1 MSAVI
6 PLLKKENSRLKKQV
20 ERLEKALE
28 SSKMLRDNAIAEAEA
43 TRTRADATWR
53 LYTGILMQ
61 SGTIAE
67 ARRWTGTVYAELVEV
82 CERAHTK
89 KDINDV
95 LERNGLNMKI
105 NVFDT
110 GTTDE
115 CGVVYGMRVVQ

>member
-1 MSAVI
+1 MSAAI
-6 PLLKKENSRLKKQV
+6 PLLKKENSMLKKQV
-20 ERLEKALE
+20 ERLEKGLQAAIELRNEAIKE
-28 SSKMLRDNAIAEAEA
+28 SEM

-61 SGTIAE
+61 SGTIVE
-67 ARRWTGTVYAELVEV
+67 ARRWTGTVYAELGEV
-82 CERAHTK
+82 CEKVHTK
-89 KDINDV
+89 QDINDV

-110 GTTDE
+110 GITDE

>member
-1 MSAVI
+1 MSAAI
-6 PLLKKENSRLKKQV
+6 PLLKKENSRLIKQV
-20 ERLEKALE
+20 ERLEKGLQAAIELRNEAIKE
-28 SSKMLRDNAIAEAEA
+28 SEM
-43 TRTRADATWR
+43 TRARADATWR

-82 CERAHTK
+82 CEKAHTK
-89 KDINDV
+89 QDINDV

-115 CGVVYGMRVVQ
+115 CGTIYGMRVVQ